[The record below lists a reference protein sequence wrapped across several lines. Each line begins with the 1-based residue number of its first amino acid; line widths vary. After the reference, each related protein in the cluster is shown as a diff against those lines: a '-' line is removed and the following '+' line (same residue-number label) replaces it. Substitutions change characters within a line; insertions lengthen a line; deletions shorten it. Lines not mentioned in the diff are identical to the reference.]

1 MAILSFSFDLVFH
14 YRCRSHSTFFKPI
27 TLKFQAHDSKVLC
40 IWNLSKD
47 KLSPSS
53 HDCSMHCVEDIAM
66 ARAKNLKIEQQAEA
80 MASHCLTK
88 PMCLAQRSL
97 SCNGMGDQSQAGPK
111 IQTSQK
117 TIYIHLPL
125 HQKKFPLSSLKISDS
140 A

>member
-1 MAILSFSFDLVFH
+1 MAILSYSFDLVFH
-14 YRCRSHSTFFKPI
+14 YRCRSRSTFFKPI

-47 KLSPSS
+47 KPSPS
-53 HDCSMHCVEDIAM
+53 HDCSMHCVKNIAM
-66 ARAKNLKIEQQAEA
+66 ATAKNLKIEQQAEA

-88 PMCLAQRSL
+88 PMCWAQRSL
-97 SCNGMGDQSQAGPK
+97 SSNGMGDQSQAEPK
-111 IQTSQK
+111 TQTSQK

-125 HQKKFPLSSLKISDS
+125 HQKQFPLSSLKISDS